1 MNKYGKYSGLK
12 FAEFESVGGGNGEGS
27 GEGAGEAA
35 SENSGNEGQQ
45 VVKTPAAFDPKE
57 FAREFGSTFANQFQE
72 TQKKQEQSQ
81 KQMSPEEAKKALNVW
96 EPDDAFFQR
105 YGNLD
110 TQKVAMLE
118 MRDGLI
124 KQMDTIM
131 QARQFQADM
140 QWKQQFEPVAQ
151 MLTQRQ
157 QAEQISK
164 FEAAYPSLAKSG
176 LSDMRSAIGQRLQ
189 QTGAF
194 QNKSEAEAFDILANA
209 MASSIKEVHPDFS
222 LGNAQTVSRTVRSGN
237 GITPSST
244 GSGGGGSG
252 TGGNEGNQGFKTPK
266 AVSFLPKIKG

>member
-12 FAEFESVGGGNGEGS
+12 FAEFESVGGGNGEG
-27 GEGAGEAA
+27 GGEIGNEGAGE
-35 SENSGNEGQQ
+35 NLQQ
-45 VVKTPAAFDPKE
+45 EVVKTPTFD
-57 FAREFGSTFANQFQE
+57 AREFAHLAGKSFATSLQENQRQQE
-72 TQKKQEQSQ
+72 SQ

-110 TQKVAMLE
+110 TQKAAMLE

-194 QNKSEAEAFDILANA
+194 QNKSESEAFDILANA